1 MDSDPL
7 LDSTLINTAGS
18 PYTFYLVGGIIIS
31 LLLVVSA
38 LVSAS
43 EIALFSLNSRQL
55 DELRQSDE
63 PKDEK
68 LINLLSRP
76 RYLLST
82 ILILN
87 NLVNVGIVT
96 TSTFMMWEATGT
108 KDNEGIAVLVLTFL
122 VTTMIVFFGEITPK
136 TYAYKI
142 NLPFARFI
150 SPFLGIA
157 LNVVKPMS
165 WLLVNT
171 SSLIEKRIQRKG
183 YRVSVDELNQ
193 ALEITTGKDT
203 SKEEK
208 EILKGIVNFGT
219 ISVKQIMRSRQ
230 DILAIDY
237 ELGFYE
243 LIKKVNEYGYSRM
256 PVFKDTIDTI
266 EGIIYIKDLLPF
278 LNEHESFDWRGLIR
292 PPYFVPE
299 SKKID
304 DLLKD
309 FQEKRVHLAI
319 VVDEYGGTS
328 GLITLEDIIEEIVG
342 EIHDEFDEKELLKYS
357 KLDEKTYIFEA
368 KTLITDVCEVIGF
381 NENRFDR
388 IRGEA
393 ESLGGLMLELFQR
406 FPKVGDRF
414 PLDDVTF
421 SIVSVEQK
429 KINKIKLELKTP

>member
-1 MDSDPL
+1 LDPDPFI
-7 LDSTLINTAGS
+7 DSTLVSTAGS
-18 PYTFYLVGGIIIS
+18 SYTFYILGGLIILV
-31 LLLVVSA
+31 LLSISA

-43 EIALFSLNSRQL
+43 EIALFSLNSKQL
-55 DELRQSDE
+55 DELRHSAE
-63 PKDEK
+63 SRDEK
-68 LINLLSRP
+68 LLNLLSKP

-82 ILILN
+82 ILIWN

-96 TSTFMMWEATGT
+96 TSTFITWEATGT
-108 KDNEGIAVLVLTFL
+108 KDNQGITVLVLTFL
-122 VTTMIVFFGEITPK
+122 VTTLIVFFGEITPK

-142 NLPFARFI
+142 NLPFARVI
-150 SPFLGIA
+150 SPYLTIA
-157 LNVVKPMS
+157 LKIMKPVS

-183 YRVSVDELNQ
+183 YRVSVDELNH
-193 ALEITTGKDT
+193 ALEITSGKDT

-230 DILAIDY
+230 EILAIDF
-237 ELGFYE
+237 ELGYIE

-266 EGIIYIKDLLPF
+266 EGIIYIKDLLPY
-278 LNEHESFDWRGLIR
+278 LNESDTFDWKSLIR
-292 PPYFVPE
+292 PCYFIPE

-342 EIHDEFDEKELLKYS
+342 EIHDEFDERELLKYS
-357 KLDEKTYIFEA
+357 KLDERTYIFEA
-368 KTLITDVCEVIGF
+368 KTLLSDVCEVVGF
-381 NENRFDR
+381 MEDRFDPV
-388 IRGEA
+388 RGEA

-414 PLDDVTF
+414 MLEDVTF
-421 SIVSVEQK
+421 TIVSVEQK
-429 KINKIKLELKTP
+429 KINKIKLELKTV